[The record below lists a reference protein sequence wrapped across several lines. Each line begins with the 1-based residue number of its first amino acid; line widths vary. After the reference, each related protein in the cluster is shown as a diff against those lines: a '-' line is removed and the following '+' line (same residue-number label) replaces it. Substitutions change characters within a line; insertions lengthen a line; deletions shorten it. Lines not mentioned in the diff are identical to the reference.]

1 MNSSFCNVPIFLR
14 VQVITS
20 RVGSRVSRVV
30 RYNAIQ
36 AMRSLLLSERRDL
49 IALAAVLTT
58 HRLYELGFSQSL
70 DRLNRQTDSPV
81 DCL

>member
-1 MNSSFCNVPIFLR
+1 
-14 VQVITS
+14 
-20 RVGSRVSRVV
+20 
-30 RYNAIQ
+30 
-36 AMRSLLLSERRDL
+36 MRSLLLSERRDL
-49 IALAAVLTT
+49 IALAAVLTI